1 MADRVTPVRT
11 KKSDHLPEMT
21 SLLRFLKIEIE
32 FDHKIIY
39 LLFWPNICF
48 LFEVNTFN
56 SF

>member
-1 MADRVTPVRT
+1 MADRVTLVRT
-11 KKSDHLPEMT
+11 KKSDPLPEMT

>member
-1 MADRVTPVRT
+1 MADRVTLVRT
-11 KKSDHLPEMT
+11 KKSDPLPEMT

-39 LLFWPNICF
+39 LLCWPNICF